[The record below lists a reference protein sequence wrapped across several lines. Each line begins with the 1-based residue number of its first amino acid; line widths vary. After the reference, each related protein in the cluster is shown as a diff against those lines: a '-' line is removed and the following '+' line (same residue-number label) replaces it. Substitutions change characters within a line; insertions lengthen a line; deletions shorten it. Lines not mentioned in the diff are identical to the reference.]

1 MKLPNGYGSVS
12 KLSGARRRPWVVRV
26 TAGWSFDEN
35 TGKYKQI
42 QKPLGYY
49 ATRQEAIKALADYND
64 HPFDVNNMAITFA
77 QVYEVA
83 HSDFTESRRR
93 NYEAA
98 YKYLAPVHDMPIRNI
113 TTMHMQKCID
123 ACKTTQQ
130 QEIKTVCHKVYD
142 CAIRMEV
149 VDRDP
154 SRYLKSNKI
163 ETSIDRELF
172 TADEIR
178 FIESQD
184 LWWAKVL
191 MMLLYTGMRTKELL
205 TLDMDNIDLVN
216 GIIIIDKAKNSS
228 SVRKIPIHSH
238 VLPYFSD
245 YKEAGGNL
253 YGFTHNGLNKA
264 IKLNIKTTLHHA
276 HDCRHTFTTK
286 MRECGA
292 DPLVLQR
299 LLGHAS
305 TSITERV
312 YTHLS
317 VDELRKNI
325 ELLNY
330 DT

>member
-64 HPFDVNNMAITFA
+64 RPFDVNKLAVTFA

-98 YKYLAPVHDMPIRNI
+98 YKYLEPLYEMPIRNI

-123 ACKTTQQ
+123 ACQTTQQ
-130 QEIKTVCHKVYD
+130 QEIKTVCHKVFD
-142 CAIRMEV
+142 CALRMEV

-154 SRYLKSNKI
+154 SRYLKSNKL
-163 ETSIDRELF
+163 ETSIDRQLF
-172 TADEIR
+172 TADEIH
-178 FIESQD
+178 FIASLD
-184 LWWAKVL
+184 HWWAKVL
-191 MMLLYTGMRTKELL
+191 MMLLYTGMRTKELR
-205 TLDMDNIDLVN
+205 TIDINNIDTVN
-216 GIIIIDKAKNSS
+216 GILNITEAKNKS
-228 SVRKIPIHSH
+228 SVRSVPIHSR
-238 VLPYFSD
+238 VLPLFCD
-245 YKEAGGNL
+245 YKDAGGNL
-253 YGFTHNGLNKA
+253 YGCTHEGLNKA
-264 IKLNIKTTLHHA
+264 IKTNFTGTLHHA

-330 DT
+330 DL